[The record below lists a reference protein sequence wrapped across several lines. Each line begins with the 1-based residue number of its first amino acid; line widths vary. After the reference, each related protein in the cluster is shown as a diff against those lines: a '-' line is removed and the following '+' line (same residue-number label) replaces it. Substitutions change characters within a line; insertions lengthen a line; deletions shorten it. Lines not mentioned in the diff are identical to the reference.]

1 MSSWTCSFIS
11 VNINQ
16 IARAHSID
24 ESSELIQLDL
34 VVLVVSVNLKDQ
46 VCNLLLGDV
55 GVEPV
60 DDCMKLCTIDTA
72 ISVSINQIEKSL
84 DVGFSWLE
92 WKNGP
97 TNLLSESIK
106 EVSLMQAED
115 CSPIG
120 ISADDDVTHKK

>member
-11 VNINQ
+11 VNKNQ

-46 VCNLLLGDV
+46 VGNLLLGDV
-55 GVEPV
+55 GVKPV
-60 DDCMKLCTIDTA
+60 DDGMKLCSIDTA
-72 ISVSINQIEKSL
+72 TSVSINQIEKWL

-92 WKNGP
+92 WKSGP

-115 CSPIG
+115 CCPIG
-120 ISADDDVTHKK
+120 ISADDDVTH